1 MTAIRPRRSALYMPG
16 ANARALE
23 KATGLSADVL
33 ILDLE
38 DAVAPDKKDEAR
50 GLIRAALA
58 EGGYDGREIVVRT
71 NGVATS
77 DFKSDLELVA
87 ASKPD
92 AVLVPKVE
100 SGADVTTI
108 RSALMEANAA
118 LPIWAMIETP
128 LGILNVAE
136 IAAAAAH
143 ETHPLA
149 CFVIG
154 TNDLVKDTRAQL
166 SADRAEAMFW
176 LQSTVTAARA
186 FGIDV
191 LDGVFNAFKDLD
203 GYRRECDQG
212 LRLGMDGK
220 TLIHPTQI
228 EYANTVFAP
237 SDSDVA
243 SARQILEAFD
253 QPENAGKGVITLDGK
268 MVELL
273 HAEMAQRTVALADAI
288 ARRGD

>member
-1 MTAIRPRRSALYMPG
+1 
-16 ANARALE
+16 
-23 KATGLSADVL
+23 
-33 ILDLE
+33 
-38 DAVAPDKKDEAR
+38 
-50 GLIRAALA
+50 
-58 EGGYDGREIVVRT
+58 
-71 NGVATS
+71 
-77 DFKSDLELVA
+77 
-87 ASKPD
+87 SKPD

-118 LPIWAMIETP
+118 LPIWAMIGTP

-143 ETHPLA
+143 EMHPLA

-243 SARQILEAFD
+243 AARQILEAFD

-288 ARRGD
+288 ARRGN

>member
-23 KATGLSADVL
+23 KAKGLSADVL

-58 EGGYDGREIVVRT
+58 EGGYDGREIVIRT
-71 NGVATS
+71 NGVPTS
-77 DFKSDLELVA
+77 EFKSDLELVA

-288 ARRGD
+288 ARRGN

>member
-23 KATGLSADVL
+23 KAKGLSADVL

-58 EGGYDGREIVVRT
+58 EGGYNGREIVVRT

-176 LQSTVTAARA
+176 LQSTVTAARV

-191 LDGVFNAFKDLD
+191 LDGVFNAFKDDEGL
-203 GYRRECDQG
+203 RRECAQG
-212 LRLGMDGK
+212 RDLGMDGK

>member
-23 KATGLSADVL
+23 KAKGLSADVL

-58 EGGYDGREIVVRT
+58 EGGYDGREIVIRT

-77 DFKSDLELVA
+77 EFKSDLELVA

-191 LDGVFNAFKDLD
+191 LDGVFNAFKDLA

-273 HAEMAQRTVALADAI
+273 HAEMARRTVALADAI
-288 ARRGD
+288 ARRGN

>member
-100 SGADVTTI
+100 SGADVTTV
-108 RSALMEANAA
+108 RSALTEATAA

-186 FGIDV
+186 FGVDV

-237 SDSDVA
+237 SDSDVV

-288 ARRGD
+288 ARRGN

>member
-23 KATGLSADVL
+23 KAKGLSADVL

-50 GLIRAALA
+50 GLIRAALT
-58 EGGYDGREIVVRT
+58 EGGYDGREIVIRT

-77 DFKSDLELVA
+77 EFQSDLELVA

-288 ARRGD
+288 ARRGN

>member
-23 KATGLSADVL
+23 KAKGLSADVL
-33 ILDLE
+33 IFDLE

-58 EGGYDGREIVVRT
+58 EGGYDGREIVIRT
-71 NGVATS
+71 NGVPTS
-77 DFKSDLELVA
+77 EFKSDLELVA

-288 ARRGD
+288 ARRGN